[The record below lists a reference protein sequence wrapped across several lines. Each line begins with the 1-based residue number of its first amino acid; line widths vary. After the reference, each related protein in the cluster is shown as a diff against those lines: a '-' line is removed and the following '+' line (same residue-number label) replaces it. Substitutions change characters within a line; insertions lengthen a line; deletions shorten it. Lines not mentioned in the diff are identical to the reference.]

1 MGETGMRNL
10 LAIVAVATLGAG
22 VCQTALAAD
31 LPVKAPPPA
40 AVAPVTTWTGCYIG
54 GNAGAAW
61 GSGDVT
67 VAGVGFI
74 ESRGGGSNAAF
85 AGGGQVGCDFQT
97 GAFVFGVRDSFDWSN
112 RDRSRV
118 LAVGALAG
126 STVTLRNDWI
136 DLLTGRVGYA
146 VAPQWLL
153 YIQGGGAWRQSSLDF
168 ITPGGVAFGSDRN
181 RSGWVIGGGA
191 EWRLG
196 TNWSVFLEYNHAD
209 FGTRS
214 ATFLAAA
221 PIGPVTVSGKS
232 DADLFLVGLNW
243 RPNFFG
249 GGGY

>member
-1 MGETGMRNL
+1 MPFGKSIYCSQIGPSQTRRNP
-10 LAIVAVATLGAG
+10 
-22 VCQTALAAD
+22 AL
-31 LPVKAPPPA
+31 
-40 AVAPVTTWTGCYIG
+40 
-54 GNAGAAW
+54 
-61 GSGDVT
+61 
-67 VAGVGFI
+67 
-74 ESRGGGSNAAF
+74 
-85 AGGGQVGCDFQT
+85 
-97 GAFVFGVRDSFDWSN
+97 
-112 RDRSRV
+112 
-118 LAVGALAG
+118 
-126 STVTLRNDWI
+126 